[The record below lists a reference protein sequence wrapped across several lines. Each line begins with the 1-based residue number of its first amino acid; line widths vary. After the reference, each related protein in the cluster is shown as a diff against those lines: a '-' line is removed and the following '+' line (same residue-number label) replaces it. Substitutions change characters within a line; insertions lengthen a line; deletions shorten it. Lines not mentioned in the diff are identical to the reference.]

1 MARSIAHWATSR
13 KRRSR
18 TTLWHWLDRAV
29 AEGLV
34 LHDGEGRFGS
44 AYRYWNRSLEQKWE
58 ANPMLRAMAEA
69 EDFTRRMLGGAR
81 E

>member
-1 MARSIAHWATSR
+1 M
-13 KRRSR
+13 
-18 TTLWHWLDRAV
+18 
-29 AEGLV
+29 
-34 LHDGEGRFGS
+34 HDGEGRFGS